1 MSYYYIIIL
10 LDSNGIENG
19 EFAGV
24 NTKISVLQSHIS
36 LKFTLQTI
44 CCKFARYEI
53 FRRFVVSVFD
63 GPPLF
68 L

>member
-36 LKFTLQTI
+36 LKFTLQT
-44 CCKFARYEI
+44 YY
-53 FRRFVVSVFD
+53 
-63 GPPLF
+63 L